1 MAAEDML
8 LIKLISNNYVIEV
21 RIKSFPGKSTVEDFP
36 YSFKPAVQFAAYH
49 SINRKY
55 LQVI

>member
-21 RIKSFPGKSTVEDFP
+21 RIKSFPGKSTVEDSLTPLNQPF
-36 YSFKPAVQFAAYH
+36 SLLHIIQ
-49 SINRKY
+49 SIENICR
-55 LQVI
+55 